1 MSNHNFDQEVSQ
13 ARYQGL
19 KIKEGDA
26 LTISISAFDELAIK
40 PFNINTMPSTND
52 PDKSDKDGTGS
63 YIVSPDGYIKMPVLG
78 RVYCLGMTKKQ
89 LKEDLEERLKT
100 YLTDPLVDIRLTN
113 FSISVLGEV
122 QTPGKRQVIMKT
134 QFISSFGFGRRYESI
149 RR

>member
-89 LKEDLEERLKT
+89 LKEDLEE
-100 YLTDPLVDIRLTN
+100 
-113 FSISVLGEV
+113 S
-122 QTPGKRQVIMKT
+122 
-134 QFISSFGFGRRYESI
+134 
-149 RR
+149 